1 LKMGTRWSAVQ
12 SPPAIETMPCG
23 STTSTPEVVSICRG
37 RFIGPGDRSD
47 TAGTGLS
54 ALAAI
59 PNGYGEG
66 VYDELRHGVTVQ
78 KSRDGKRTNLFA
90 RALAG
95 RL

>member
-1 LKMGTRWSAVQ
+1 MRIDQLDTKGGFNLPR
-12 SPPAIETMPCG
+12 
-23 STTSTPEVVSICRG
+23 
-37 RFIGPGDRSD
+37 RFIGPGDRSLLEED
-47 TAGTGLS
+47 FES
-54 ALAAI
+54 ALAAM